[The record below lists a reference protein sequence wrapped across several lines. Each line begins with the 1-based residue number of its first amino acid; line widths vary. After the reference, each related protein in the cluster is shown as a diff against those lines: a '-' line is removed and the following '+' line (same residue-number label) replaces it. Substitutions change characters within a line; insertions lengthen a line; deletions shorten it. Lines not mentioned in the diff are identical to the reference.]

1 MPKVHYRPLNYI
13 KTAILW
19 SLYYLRNGFTYEE
32 AVKDIISKGG
42 DTTKNAAIVG
52 ALMGA
57 ANGITEEQIQSF
69 EEKD

>member
-19 SLYYLRNGFTYEE
+19 SLYYLRNGSTYEE
-32 AVKDIISKGG
+32 AVKDIISRGG

>member
-19 SLYYLRNGFTYEE
+19 SLYYLRNGSTYEE

-57 ANGITEEQIQSF
+57 ANGMTEEQIQSF